1 MKSKNGF
8 TLIELLGVIVI
19 LAILVLISLT
29 AVPRIITNATKNSYK
44 NEINGMVS
52 DLEKAFTDKM
62 SKEVISTDSSTG
74 CTTTDIYNITASDG
88 KGYAYLCMTLSQLVN
103 EQYIKKNL
111 GQSYG
116 GYIQMW
122 VPDGSGA
129 TITFVNTTNGRY
141 FVQGR
146 MSEVSKSNF
155 NASQTAY
162 SGTEISKPTQSTACP
177 TSCGTIPG
185 DNIKNVQED

>member
-1 MKSKNGF
+1 MKKKNGF

-19 LAILVLISLT
+19 LALLVLI
-29 AVPRIITNATKNSYK
+29 AVPAITRIMTTSSKNSFK
-44 NEINGMVS
+44 NETIGLVS
-52 DLEKAFTDKM
+52 DLEKAFALKM

-74 CTTTDIYNITASDG
+74 CTTTDLYNITATDG
-88 KGYAYLCMTLSQLVN
+88 KGYVYLCMTLNQLVS
-103 EQYIKKNL
+103 EQITKKNL

-129 TITFVNTTNGRY
+129 TITFVNVTEGRY
-141 FVQGR
+141 FIQGR

-155 NASQTAY
+155 TASQTAY
-162 SGTEISKPTQSTACP
+162 SGGEISKPTQSTACP
-177 TSCGTIPG
+177 SSCSTIPSE
-185 DNIKNVQED
+185 NIKNAQDN